1 MTRKDFQLI
10 ADVVATIQDKAT
22 REAVAIKFTER
33 LAATNSAFDKSRFY
47 NAAMGGEKAG
57 WKVRTVEA

>member
-1 MTRKDFQLI
+1 MTKKHFQMI
-10 ADVVATIQDKAT
+10 ADVVSTIQDKAT

-33 LAATNSAFDKSRFY
+33 LAAENPLFDKSRFY

-57 WKVRTVEA
+57 WTVRTTE